1 MTRTS
6 ISAVIITF
14 NEEANIRRC
23 LESVKWADEIVV
35 VDSGS
40 SDGTLKIC
48 KEYGCRVFNHEW
60 EGYARQKNF
69 AIGSAAADAWILSL
83 DADEEV
89 TPELA
94 DEIRA
99 ALNSNDAAHAYSMPR
114 RNLFLGKWMRHGG
127 WYPDRQVRLFKRG
140 AGEFKDVPLHEHIV
154 MHVGSG
160 RTGSLASPILH
171 YTYPTARDFIERM
184 NLYTSI
190 EVAAMA
196 KEGRLPKHLLLSL
209 AIAFPLKFA
218 ETYIYKGG
226 WRDGLHGFIAAV
238 LMATRVFLR
247 QVKVWEASTST
258 GERDIGTRKAQ

>member
-14 NEEANIRRC
+14 NEETNIRRC
-23 LESVKWADEIVV
+23 LESIKWADEIVV

-40 SDGTLKIC
+40 TDATLKIC

-69 AIGSAAADAWILSL
+69 AVGSASADDWILSL

-99 ALNSNDAAHAYSMPR
+99 ALNSDAPADAYSMPR
-114 RNLFLGKWMRHGG
+114 MNLFLGKWMRHGG
-127 WYPDRQVRLFKRG
+127 WYPDRQVRLFRRG

-154 MHVGSG
+154 MRDSSA
-160 RTGSLASPILH
+160 RIGSLANPILH

-190 EVAAMA
+190 EAAAMA
-196 KEGRLPKHLLLSL
+196 KEGPPPKHLLLSL
-209 AIAFPLKFA
+209 ATAFPLKFA
-218 ETYIYKGG
+218 EMYIYKGG

-238 LMATRVFLR
+238 LMAARVFLR
-247 QVKVWEASTST
+247 QVKIWEASASA

>member
-1 MTRTS
+1 MS
-6 ISAVIITF
+6 ISTVIITF

-23 LESVKWADEIVV
+23 LESVKWADEIVI

-40 SDGTLKIC
+40 IDDTLKIC
-48 KEYGCRVFNHEW
+48 KEYRCRVFNHEW

-69 AIGSAAADAWILSL
+69 GIESASADGWILSL

-99 ALNSNDAAHAYSMPR
+99 ALNSDDPADAYSMPR
-114 RNLFLGKWMRHGG
+114 RNLFLGRWMRHGG
-127 WYPDRQVRLFKRG
+127 WYPDRQVRLFRRG
-140 AGEFKDVPLHEHIV
+140 AGEFNDVPLHEHIV
-154 MHVGSG
+154 MRDRSA
-160 RTGSLASPILH
+160 RIGSLANPILH

-190 EVAAMA
+190 EAAAMA
-196 KEGRLPKHLLLSL
+196 KEGPPPIRRGGLLLSL

-238 LMATRVFLR
+238 LMATRVFVR
-247 QVKVWEASTST
+247 QVKIWEASASA
-258 GERDIGTRKAQ
+258 GGKGFGKRQAQ